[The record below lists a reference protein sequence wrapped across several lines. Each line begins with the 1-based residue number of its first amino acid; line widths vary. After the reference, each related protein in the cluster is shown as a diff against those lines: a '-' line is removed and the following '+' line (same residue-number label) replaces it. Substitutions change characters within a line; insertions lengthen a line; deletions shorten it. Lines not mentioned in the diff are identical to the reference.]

1 MPDGV
6 TLERLGER
14 RGLLEGFDRLRRD
27 VDATGQ
33 MDAQDEF
40 KMRAWEVLTSP
51 EARDAFDLDREP
63 AKVRERYGFEAAFEP
78 GASNRCGAPAWS
90 QRILLARRLVE
101 AGVRLVTVDL
111 RWWDTHVK
119 GFESLRLGFLPRFDR
134 AYSALI
140 EDLEQRGLLSSTL
153 VIAWGEFGRTPKV
166 NNDAGRDH
174 YPNVFSAA
182 LGGGPVRG
190 GRVVGSSDAKG
201 AFPKANPKTPQD
213 VLATLYHHL
222 GVDPERQ
229 YVNNGRPV
237 SVLPSGAPIAELF

>member
-1 MPDGV
+1 M
-6 TLERLGER
+6 
-14 RGLLEGFDRLRRD
+14 
-27 VDATGQ
+27 
-33 MDAQDEF
+33 
-40 KMRAWEVLTSP
+40 TSTRSRP
-51 EARDAFDLDREP
+51 SCASGTASCRAFD
-63 AKVRERYGFEAAFEP
+63 P
-78 GASNRCGAPAWS
+78 GAANRCGAPAWS

-140 EDLEQRGLLSSTL
+140 EDLDARGLLESTL

-182 LGGGPVRG
+182 LAGGPVKG
-190 GRVVGSSDAKG
+190 GRVVGESDAKG
-201 AFPKANPKTPQD
+201 AFPKTNPKTPQD
-213 VLATLYHHL
+213 VLATMYKHL
-222 GVDPERQ
+222 GVDVTEQ
-229 YVNNGRPV
+229 YLNNAGRPI
-237 SVLPSGAPIAELF
+237 SVLPSGKPIEELS